1 MHQAMTQLERDKRA
15 IRTILQQD
23 GQATRA
29 EIALRA
35 GEGLGK
41 ALNCM
46 LRTGEV
52 VTESSSSNLYRL
64 ANVEDA
70 A

>member
-1 MHQAMTQLERDKRA
+1 MTQLERDKRT

>member
-1 MHQAMTQLERDKRA
+1 MHQAMTQLDRDKRA

-23 GQATRA
+23 GQASRA

-41 ALNCM
+41 ALNSM
-46 LRTGEV
+46 LRTGEI

-64 ANVEDA
+64 ANVNDVA
-70 A
+70 